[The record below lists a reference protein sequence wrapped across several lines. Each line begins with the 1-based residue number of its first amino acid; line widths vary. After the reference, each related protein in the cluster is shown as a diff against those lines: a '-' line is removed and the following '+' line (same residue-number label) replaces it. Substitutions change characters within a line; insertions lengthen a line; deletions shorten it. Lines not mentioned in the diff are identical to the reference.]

1 MKKNQKNIFYYAF
14 SYSIVSKILK
24 PCYVV
29 FVIGFLALISFNSCK
44 KLIEVKPSAST
55 LLGSEVYKDS
65 TTVQSA
71 LTGMYGKIG
80 NFGNPYRFSISTLSG
95 FSADELQYIG
105 STYDAFIN
113 NALLVDN
120 SSVGDLWTV
129 SYGEIYVA
137 NSIIEGVTNESGI
150 SETFKNQALAEAK
163 FVRAFCY
170 FHLVNFFGD
179 VPLILS
185 TDVPKNSIAAR
196 TPSADVYSQII
207 ADLKFAQSNL
217 RSDYSMLPNSIRT
230 RSNKWVATALLA
242 RVYLYTGNNWAD
254 AETQATA
261 VIGNTALFSL
271 PTDLTKVFTPTSS
284 EAIWQF
290 YNDANGYTWYAY
302 TVLPNA
308 VSKIPTYVLNAS
320 LVNAFETGDARK
332 AAWTSTLTYAGTTY
346 TYPAKYK
353 SITSGAN
360 AEYYTILRLAEQYLI
375 RAEARAQQNNIT
387 GANSAASDLN
397 TIRNRA
403 GLTATT
409 AATKADMLLA
419 IEKERRI
426 EFNCEWGHRW
436 FDLKRTNRANTVLGA
451 LKPATWKSTAVLYP
465 IPSGQ
470 ILLNSNLLQNP
481 GYN

>member
-1 MKKNQKNIFYYAF
+1 MKKNQKNISYPAF
-14 SYSIVSKILK
+14 NYGIISKILK
-24 PCYVV
+24 HSYVA
-29 FVIGFLALISFNSCK
+29 FVIGFLALISFNGCK
-44 KLIEVKPSAST
+44 KLIEIKPSASQ

-71 LTGMYGKIG
+71 LIGMYGKIG
-80 NFGNPYRFSISTLSG
+80 NNGNPYRFSISTLSG
-95 FSADELQYIG
+95 FSADELQYNG
-105 STYDAFIN
+105 TTYDAFIN

-120 SSVGDLWTV
+120 GSVADIWTT

-137 NSIIEGVTNESGI
+137 NSIIEGVTYASGI

-163 FVRAFCY
+163 FMRAFCY

-185 TDVPKNSIAAR
+185 TDVTKNSVAAR
-196 TPSADVYSQII
+196 TPSADVYSQMI
-207 ADLKFAQSNL
+207 ADLKFAQTNL
-217 RSDYSMLPNSIRT
+217 RSDYSMSSNART
-230 RSNKWVATALLA
+230 RANKWVATALLA
-242 RVYLYTGNNWAD
+242 RVYLYTGNNWTD

-261 VIGNTALFSL
+261 VIGNTTLFSL
-271 PTDLTKVFTPTSS
+271 PTDLTKVFIPTNT

-290 YNDANGYTWYAY
+290 YNDANGYTWYAN
-302 TVLPNA
+302 TVLPNQTTKA
-308 VSKIPTYVLNAS
+308 ITYFLNPS
-320 LVNAFETGDARK
+320 LVNAFEANDARK
-332 AAWTSTLTYAGTTY
+332 AAWTGTFVGNTA

-353 SITSGAN
+353 SLALSAN

-387 GANSAASDLN
+387 GANSAATDVN
-397 TIRNRA
+397 TIRTRA
-403 GLTATT
+403 GLPATT

-419 IEKERRI
+419 IEQERRI

-436 FDLKRTNRANTVLGA
+436 FDLKRTNRANAVLGA
-451 LKPATWKSTAVLYP
+451 LKTQAPAIWKPTAALYP
-465 IPSGQ
+465 IPYGQ
-470 ILLNSNLLQNP
+470 ILVNSNLLQNP